1 MTANKPLDR
10 YLEQLRTWVQ
20 SVEEMIRESVDTAQE
35 GREAEAANLDFEALL
50 KNWTAML
57 PATHDL
63 VDAAGVDP
71 SVFASSF
78 ADLLMTIREKV
89 AADKRL
95 AEILQTSIANKIGN
109 AQLISINFEWLEE
122 VTPGLIADK
131 ITMIR
136 SQGIMNDSMDELA
149 SRGEPATER
158 LRWQAE
164 WLVKNGFVKKEEL

>member
-20 SVEEMIRESVDTAQE
+20 GVEELIRKSVDTAQE

-50 KNWTAML
+50 EKWTAML
-57 PATHDL
+57 PALHDL

-78 ADLLMTIREKV
+78 ADLLITIRAKV
-89 AADKRL
+89 AANKEL
-95 AEILQTSIANKIGN
+95 AEVLQTSIANKIGN

-122 VTPGLIADK
+122 VTPDLIADK
-131 ITMIR
+131 LSMIR
-136 SQGIMNDSMDELA
+136 SQGIMDNALEELQR
-149 SRGEPATER
+149 RGEPATER
-158 LRWQAE
+158 LKWIVA
-164 WLVKNGFVKKEEL
+164 WLRNNGY